1 VTRGRILVVEDDVA
15 LAALVTEELE
25 VAGYEVQRAT
35 TGSEGLGEVA
45 LHPFDL
51 VLLDLNLP
59 DGDGLEV
66 AERLRDDGVAVLM
79 MTARGDVES
88 RVAGFD
94 AGATDYVPKPF
105 DVRELLARVH
115 ARMRERVGGEVLE
128 RGDVA
133 YEVETRTVRAAGG
146 SITLP
151 PREAELLQLLMAHP
165 GRVFSRADIEHR
177 LHQGELPAS
186 NTIQVHVSQL
196 RRRLAEIGVRTLVR
210 TVRGRGYT
218 VP

>member
-1 VTRGRILVVEDDVA
+1 VGASWSSKTTWRSPRWS
-15 LAALVTEELE
+15 EELE

-146 SITLP
+146 SITL
-151 PREAELLQLLMAHP
+151 MAHP